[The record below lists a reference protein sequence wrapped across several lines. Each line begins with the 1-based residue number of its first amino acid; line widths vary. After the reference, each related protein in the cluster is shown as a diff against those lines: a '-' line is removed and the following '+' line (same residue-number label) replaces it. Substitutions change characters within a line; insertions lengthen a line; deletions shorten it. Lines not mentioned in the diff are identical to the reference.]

1 VPLTGRHAAR
11 HARITF
17 LGTSSG
23 APTLA
28 RGLPSLA
35 LRRGP
40 ELFLFDCGEGTQLQ
54 FRKAG
59 LRPGRLSRVFI
70 SHLHGDHV
78 LGLPGFLMSLQLGG
92 RATPL
97 EIHGPPGIAALI
109 QAVLRLV
116 EAHIGYEL
124 RLFEHGAAET
134 VARGDGYQIE
144 CRPLDHRAFC
154 LGYALV
160 EAPVPGALDVARARA
175 LGVPDGPMMGR
186 LKRGESVTLSSGAT
200 VEPTQVV
207 APARRGLRVAYCTDT
222 RPSDEAIALARDADL
237 LIHEATFAHDR
248 AEDAHAKGHCTAR
261 EAAEIATRAGAR
273 QLALTHIS
281 PRYGDPAPLLSEA
294 QAVFPNTVIAADL
307 MALEVTA

>member
-1 VPLTGRHAAR
+1 MTGRHAAR
-11 HARITF
+11 HARVTF

-23 APTLA
+23 APTLT
-28 RGLPSLA
+28 RGLPSLV

-40 ELFLFDCGEGTQLQ
+40 ELLLFDCGEGTQLQ

-124 RLFEHGAAET
+124 RIFEHGAAET
-134 VARGDGYQIE
+134 VARGDGYEIE

-154 LGYALV
+154 LGYALI
-160 EAPVPGALDVARARA
+160 EAPVPGTLDVARARA
-175 LGVPDGPMMGR
+175 LGVPDGPLMGR
-186 LKRGESVTLSSGAT
+186 LKRGEAVTLSSGTIVVPA
-200 VEPTQVV
+200 QVV

-222 RPSDEAIALARDADL
+222 RPRMRPSCSPGTPILDPRGHLRARPCRGCAC
-237 LIHEATFAHDR
+237 
-248 AEDAHAKGHCTAR
+248 KGHCTAH
-261 EAAEIATRAGAR
+261 EAAEIAVRAGAR

-281 PRYGDPAPLLSEA
+281 PRYRDPAPLLSDA
-294 QAVFPNTVIAADL
+294 QALFPNTVIAADL
-307 MALEVTA
+307 MALEVSA